1 MKLRILSWNIWIN
14 GYFDQVAAFLKK
26 SQVDI
31 IGLQEVVDNDPKR
44 DVINMLSKL
53 GYEYA
58 FGSVE
63 HSWGGKVYR
72 DGPAIFSKHKITKTE
87 TYILSEKDKRAA
99 VKADILVGDKTLH
112 VFSTHLIHT
121 HQKGSEEQDIQV
133 SNLIK
138 KLTTERTVLM
148 GDFNATPESSVI
160 KSMQKVLVN
169 SDPSFTPTWS
179 VYPEGC
185 RICNPQKLDTCLD
198 YIFTSKDLKTSSFKV
213 EGSKASDHLPIS
225 VVVEI

>member
-1 MKLRILSWNIWIN
+1 MKYKILSWNVWIN
-14 GYFDQVAAFLKK
+14 GYFDKVTEFLKMA
-26 SQVDI
+26 QADI

-72 DGPAIFSKHKITKTE
+72 DGPAVFSKHKIIKTE
-87 TYILSEKDKRAA
+87 TYILSEKDKRVA
-99 VKADILVGDKTLH
+99 VRADILVGDETLH
-112 VFSTHLIHT
+112 VLSTHLIHT

-138 KLTTERTVLM
+138 KLPSERTILM
-148 GDFNATPESSVI
+148 GDFNATPQSSVI

-169 SDPSFTPTWS
+169 SDPSSTPTWS

-198 YIFTSKDLKTSSFKV
+198 YIYQ
-213 EGSKASDHLPIS
+213 
-225 VVVEI
+225 